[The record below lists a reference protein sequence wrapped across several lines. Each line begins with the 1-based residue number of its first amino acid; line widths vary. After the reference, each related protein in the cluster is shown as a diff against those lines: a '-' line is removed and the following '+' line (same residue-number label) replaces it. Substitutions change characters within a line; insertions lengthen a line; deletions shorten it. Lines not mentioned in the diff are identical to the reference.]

1 MEQNNKFI
9 LGVEELNEIADKID
23 LGYVILIAGNPG
35 TGKTIGASKIL
46 YENMTKL
53 GIKTI
58 YVSFVETK
66 SEYYK
71 NLKRLGLD
79 MEELEKKGLF
89 TYLEEITFLNKD
101 LIPDILNQILNTVE
115 QTGAKIIVIDSI
127 SPLLQVTENI
137 ISLREILHN
146 FFYRLSKIKGI
157 TTILIQEVPY
167 GNENI
172 GFGVE
177 EFLVDAVIFLKT
189 VQIKGRS
196 IRIMEIKKAR
206 GSDVSLVSIPFIIR
220 KDKGISVLYPKN
232 VKEKRSNKLINVVVG
247 NNSFTVSL
255 GSQNLIIANPKIDI
269 QALASLIIVGAV
281 AGTPNLSENIR
292 RKTIIRMMS
301 YTAEEFSSQIKNCLL
316 NAGIDKNK
324 VDELLKSYII
334 DGIDVNKYSLT
345 EYFDHV
351 KEIEEMEKPAFVLNI
366 GLDAIIQLLADNEI
380 YPRLELD
387 AMIRRINNNITTLY
401 LMNGNIKDYYS
412 IPLGEEYDNVWYF
425 YPYKENRLII
435 KPFRLKMKI
444 FASEKYTINLSS
456 IKCLSRII

>member
-1 MEQNNKFI
+1 METNNKFI
-9 LGVEELNEIADKID
+9 LGIEELDEVANKID

-58 YVSFVETK
+58 YISFVETK
-66 SEYYK
+66 TEYYK

-89 TYLEEITFLNKD
+89 TYMELITFLSKD
-101 LIPDILNQILNTVE
+101 LIQDILNQIINTID
-115 QTGAKIIVIDSI
+115 QTGAKIVVIDSI
-127 SPLLQVTENI
+127 SPLLQIAENI

-146 FFYRLSKIKGI
+146 FFYRLSKIKKI

-167 GNENI
+167 GSENI

-177 EFLVDAVIFLKT
+177 EFLVDAVVFMKT

-196 IRIMEIKKAR
+196 NRIMEIRKAR
-206 GSDVSLVSIPFIIR
+206 GSDIPLVSIPFVIR
-220 KDKGISVLYPKN
+220 KDKGISILYPKN
-232 VKEKRSNKLINVVVG
+232 IKEKISNKTINIIVG
-247 NNSFTVSL
+247 NNNFTVSL

-269 QALASLIIVGAV
+269 QALASLIIVGTIS
-281 AGTPNLSENIR
+281 GTPNLSQNIR

-301 YTAEEFSSQIKNCLL
+301 YTVEEFSDQLKNCLL
-316 NAGIDKNK
+316 NIGLEKNK
-324 VDELLKSYII
+324 VDELLNSYII
-334 DGIDVNKYSLT
+334 DGIDENRYSLT

-351 KEIEEMEKPAFVLNI
+351 KEIEDKEKPAFILNI
-366 GLDAIIQLLADNEI
+366 GLDALLQLLADNEI

-387 AMIRRINNNITTLY
+387 TMIRRINNNITTLY
-401 LMNGNIKDYYS
+401 MMNGNLKDYYKV
-412 IPLGEEYDNVWYF
+412 PLAEEYDNVWYF

-435 KPFRLKMKI
+435 RPFRLKMKI
-444 FASEKYTINLSS
+444 LANEKYTINLNS
-456 IKCLSRII
+456 IKCLSHT

>member
-1 MEQNNKFI
+1 METNNKFI
-9 LGVEELNEIADKID
+9 LGIEELDEVANKID

-58 YVSFVETK
+58 YISFVETK
-66 SEYYK
+66 TEYYK

-89 TYLEEITFLNKD
+89 TYMELITFLSKD
-101 LIPDILNQILNTVE
+101 LIQDILNQIINTID
-115 QTGAKIIVIDSI
+115 QTGAKIVVIDSI
-127 SPLLQVTENI
+127 SPLLQIAENI

-146 FFYRLSKIKGI
+146 FFYRLSKIKKI

-167 GNENI
+167 GSENI

-177 EFLVDAVIFLKT
+177 EFLVDAVVFMKT

-196 IRIMEIKKAR
+196 NRIMEIRKAR
-206 GSDVSLVSIPFIIR
+206 GSDIPLVSIPFVIR
-220 KDKGISVLYPKN
+220 KDKGISILYPKN
-232 VKEKRSNKLINVVVG
+232 IKEKISNKTINIIVG
-247 NNSFTVSL
+247 NNNFTVSL

-269 QALASLIIVGAV
+269 QALASLIIVGTIS
-281 AGTPNLSENIR
+281 GTPNLSQNIR

-301 YTAEEFSSQIKNCLL
+301 YTVEEFSDQLKNCLL
-316 NAGIDKNK
+316 NIGLEKNK
-324 VDELLKSYII
+324 VDELLNSYII
-334 DGIDVNKYSLT
+334 DGIDVNRYSLT

-351 KEIEEMEKPAFVLNI
+351 KEIEDKEKPAFILNI
-366 GLDAIIQLLADNEI
+366 GLDVLLQLLADNEI

-387 AMIRRINNNITTLY
+387 TMIRRINNNITTLY
-401 LMNGNIKDYYS
+401 MMNGNLKDYYKV
-412 IPLGEEYDNVWYF
+412 PLAEEYDNVWYF

-435 KPFRLKMKI
+435 RPFRLKMKI
-444 FASEKYTINLSS
+444 FANEKYTINLNS
-456 IKCLSRII
+456 IKCLSHT

>member
-1 MEQNNKFI
+1 METNNKFI
-9 LGVEELNEIADKID
+9 LGIEELDEVANKID

-46 YENMTKL
+46 YENMKRL

-58 YVSFVETK
+58 YISFVETK
-66 SEYYK
+66 TEYYK

-89 TYLEEITFLNKD
+89 TYMELITFLSKD
-101 LIPDILNQILNTVE
+101 LIQDILNQIINTID
-115 QTGAKIIVIDSI
+115 QTGAKIVVIDSI
-127 SPLLQVTENI
+127 SPLLQIAENI

-146 FFYRLSKIKGI
+146 FFYRLSKIKKV

-167 GNENI
+167 GSENI

-177 EFLVDAVIFLKT
+177 EFLVDAVVFMKT

-196 IRIMEIKKAR
+196 IRIMEIRKAR
-206 GSDVSLVSIPFIIR
+206 GSDIPLVSIPFVIR
-220 KDKGISVLYPKN
+220 KDKGISILYPKN
-232 VKEKRSNKLINVVVG
+232 IKEKISNKTINIIVG
-247 NNSFTVSL
+247 NNNFTVSL

-269 QALASLIIVGAV
+269 QALASLIIVGAIS
-281 AGTPNLSENIR
+281 GTPNLSQNIR

-301 YTAEEFSSQIKNCLL
+301 HKVEEFSDQLKNCLL
-316 NAGIDKNK
+316 NIGLEKNK
-324 VDELLKSYII
+324 VDELLNSYII
-334 DGIDVNKYSLT
+334 DGIDVNRYSLT

-351 KEIEEMEKPAFVLNI
+351 KEIEDKEKPAFILNI
-366 GLDAIIQLLADNEI
+366 GLDVLLQLLADNEI

-387 AMIRRINNNITTLY
+387 TMIRRINNNITTLY
-401 LMNGNIKDYYS
+401 MMNGNLKDYYKV
-412 IPLGEEYDNVWYF
+412 PLAEEYDNVWYF

-435 KPFRLKMKI
+435 RPFRLKMKI
-444 FASEKYTINLSS
+444 LANEKYTINLNS
-456 IKCLSRII
+456 IKCLSHT

>member
-1 MEQNNKFI
+1 METNNKFI
-9 LGVEELNEIADKID
+9 LGIEELDEVANKID

-58 YVSFVETK
+58 YISFVETK
-66 SEYYK
+66 TEYYK

-89 TYLEEITFLNKD
+89 TYMELITFLSKD
-101 LIPDILNQILNTVE
+101 LIQDILNQIINTID
-115 QTGAKIIVIDSI
+115 QTGAKIVVIDSI
-127 SPLLQVTENI
+127 SPLLQIAENI

-146 FFYRLSKIKGI
+146 FFYRLSKIKKV

-167 GNENI
+167 GSENI

-177 EFLVDAVIFLKT
+177 EFLVDAVVFMKT

-196 IRIMEIKKAR
+196 NRIMEIRKAR
-206 GSDVSLVSIPFIIR
+206 GSDIPLVSIPFVIR
-220 KDKGISVLYPKN
+220 KDKGISILYPKN
-232 VKEKRSNKLINVVVG
+232 IKEKISNKTINIIVG
-247 NNSFTVSL
+247 NNNFTVSL

-269 QALASLIIVGAV
+269 QALASLIIVGTIS
-281 AGTPNLSENIR
+281 GTPNLSQNIR

-301 YTAEEFSSQIKNCLL
+301 YTVEEFSDQLKNCLL
-316 NAGIDKNK
+316 NIGLEKNK
-324 VDELLKSYII
+324 VDELLNSYII
-334 DGIDVNKYSLT
+334 DGIDVNRYSLT

-351 KEIEEMEKPAFVLNI
+351 KEIEDKEKPAFILNI
-366 GLDAIIQLLADNEI
+366 GLDALLQLLADNEI

-387 AMIRRINNNITTLY
+387 TMIRRINNNITTLY
-401 LMNGNIKDYYS
+401 MMNGNLKDYYKV
-412 IPLGEEYDNVWYF
+412 PLAEEYDNVWYF

-435 KPFRLKMKI
+435 RPFRLKMKI
-444 FASEKYTINLSS
+444 LANEKYTINLNS
-456 IKCLSRII
+456 IKCLSHT

>member
-1 MEQNNKFI
+1 METNNKFI
-9 LGVEELNEIADKID
+9 LGIEELDEVANKID

-58 YVSFVETK
+58 YISFVETK
-66 SEYYK
+66 TEYYK

-89 TYLEEITFLNKD
+89 TYMELITFLSKD
-101 LIPDILNQILNTVE
+101 LIQDILNQIINTID
-115 QTGAKIIVIDSI
+115 QTGAKIVVIDSI
-127 SPLLQVTENI
+127 SPLLQIAENI

-146 FFYRLSKIKGI
+146 FFYRLSKIKKI

-167 GNENI
+167 GSENI

-177 EFLVDAVIFLKT
+177 EFLVDAVVFMKT

-196 IRIMEIKKAR
+196 NRIMEIRKAR
-206 GSDVSLVSIPFIIR
+206 GSDIPLVSIPFVIR
-220 KDKGISVLYPKN
+220 KDKGISILYPKN
-232 VKEKRSNKLINVVVG
+232 IKEKISNKTINIIVG
-247 NNSFTVSL
+247 NNNFTVSL

-269 QALASLIIVGAV
+269 QALASLIIVGAIS
-281 AGTPNLSENIR
+281 GTPNLSQNIR

-301 YTAEEFSSQIKNCLL
+301 YTVEEFSDQLKNCLL
-316 NAGIDKNK
+316 NIGLEKNK
-324 VDELLKSYII
+324 VDELLNSYII
-334 DGIDVNKYSLT
+334 DGIDVNRYSLT

-351 KEIEEMEKPAFVLNI
+351 KEIEDKEKPAFILNI
-366 GLDAIIQLLADNEI
+366 GLDVLLQLLADNEI

-387 AMIRRINNNITTLY
+387 TMIRRINNNITTLY
-401 LMNGNIKDYYS
+401 MMNGNLKDYYKV
-412 IPLGEEYDNVWYF
+412 PLAEEYDNVWYF

-435 KPFRLKMKI
+435 RPFRLKMKI
-444 FASEKYTINLSS
+444 FANEKYTINLNS
-456 IKCLSRII
+456 IKCLSHT

>member
-1 MEQNNKFI
+1 METNNKFI
-9 LGVEELNEIADKID
+9 LGIEELDEVANKID

-46 YENMTKL
+46 YENMKRL

-58 YVSFVETK
+58 YISFVETK
-66 SEYYK
+66 TEYYK

-89 TYLEEITFLNKD
+89 TYMELITFLSKD
-101 LIPDILNQILNTVE
+101 LIQDILNQIINTID
-115 QTGAKIIVIDSI
+115 QTGAKIVVIDSI
-127 SPLLQVTENI
+127 SPLLQIAENI

-146 FFYRLSKIKGI
+146 FFYRLSKIKKV

-167 GNENI
+167 GSENI

-177 EFLVDAVIFLKT
+177 EFLVDAVVFMKT

-196 IRIMEIKKAR
+196 IRIMEIRKAR
-206 GSDVSLVSIPFIIR
+206 GSDIPLVSIPFVIR
-220 KDKGISVLYPKN
+220 KDKGISILYPKN
-232 VKEKRSNKLINVVVG
+232 IKEKISNKTINIIVG
-247 NNSFTVSL
+247 NNNFTVSL

-269 QALASLIIVGAV
+269 QALASLIIVGAIS
-281 AGTPNLSENIR
+281 GTPNLSQNIR

-301 YTAEEFSSQIKNCLL
+301 HKVEEFSDQLKNCLL
-316 NAGIDKNK
+316 NIGLEKNK
-324 VDELLKSYII
+324 VDELLNSYII
-334 DGIDVNKYSLT
+334 DGIDENRYSLT

-351 KEIEEMEKPAFVLNI
+351 KEIEDKEKPAFILNI
-366 GLDAIIQLLADNEI
+366 GLDVLLQLLADNEI

-387 AMIRRINNNITTLY
+387 TMIRRINNNITTLY
-401 LMNGNIKDYYS
+401 MMNGNLKDYYKV
-412 IPLGEEYDNVWYF
+412 PLAEEYDNVWYF

-435 KPFRLKMKI
+435 RPFRLKMKI
-444 FASEKYTINLSS
+444 LANEKYTINLNS
-456 IKCLSRII
+456 IKCLSHT

>member
-1 MEQNNKFI
+1 METNNKFI
-9 LGVEELNEIADKID
+9 LGIEELDEVANKID

-46 YENMTKL
+46 YENMKRL

-58 YVSFVETK
+58 YISFVETK
-66 SEYYK
+66 TEYYK

-89 TYLEEITFLNKD
+89 TYMELITFLSKD
-101 LIPDILNQILNTVE
+101 LIQDILNQIINTID
-115 QTGAKIIVIDSI
+115 QTGAKIVVIDSI
-127 SPLLQVTENI
+127 SPLLQIAENI

-146 FFYRLSKIKGI
+146 FFYRLSKIKKI

-167 GNENI
+167 GSENI

-177 EFLVDAVIFLKT
+177 EFLVDAVVFMKT

-196 IRIMEIKKAR
+196 IRIMEIRKAR
-206 GSDVSLVSIPFIIR
+206 GSDIPLVSIPFVIR
-220 KDKGISVLYPKN
+220 KDKGISILYPKN
-232 VKEKRSNKLINVVVG
+232 IKEKISNKTINIIVG
-247 NNSFTVSL
+247 NNNFTVSL

-269 QALASLIIVGAV
+269 QALASLIIVGAIS
-281 AGTPNLSENIR
+281 GTPNLSQNIR

-301 YTAEEFSSQIKNCLL
+301 HTVEEFSDQLKNCLL
-316 NAGIDKNK
+316 NIGLEKNK
-324 VDELLKSYII
+324 VDELLNSYII
-334 DGIDVNKYSLT
+334 DGIDVNRYSLT

-351 KEIEEMEKPAFVLNI
+351 KEIEDKEKPAFILNI
-366 GLDAIIQLLADNEI
+366 GLDVLLQLLADNEI

-387 AMIRRINNNITTLY
+387 TMIRRINSNITTLY
-401 LMNGNIKDYYS
+401 MMNGNLKDYYKV
-412 IPLGEEYDNVWYF
+412 PLAEEYDNVWYF

-435 KPFRLKMKI
+435 RPFRLKMKI
-444 FASEKYTINLSS
+444 LANEKYTINLNS
-456 IKCLSRII
+456 IKCLSHT